1 MRSRNTFRTYIL
13 GGSTVILYRVK
24 DWGVMTDVIDQRVLK
39 RYDICQK
46 VGQGAYGVVWKAV
59 HRKKGHIVALKKC
72 FDAFRCDVDAQRTY
86 REVMYLKALSS
97 FGGGGG
103 DDDDV
108 GSHPNIIKLHN
119 VIRGTDNDR
128 DLYITFEY
136 LDTDL
141 SQVIKARILEPMV
154 STIPFT

>member
-1 MRSRNTFRTYIL
+1 MNVYSNKFNDLNKFSIMRSETLFVIFDGN
-13 GGSTVILYRVK
+13 TVILYRVLT
-24 DWGVMTDVIDQRVLK
+24 GSVMTDVIDQRVLK

-97 FGGGGG
+97 FGGGGS
-103 DDDDV
+103 DDDV

-136 LDTDL
+136 LETDH
-141 SQVIKARILEPMV
+141 
-154 STIPFT
+154 FTN

>member
-1 MRSRNTFRTYIL
+1 
-13 GGSTVILYRVK
+13 
-24 DWGVMTDVIDQRVLK
+24 MTDVIDQRVLQK
-39 RYDICQK
+39 YDICQK
-46 VGQGAYGVVWKAV
+46 VGQGAYGVVWKAI

-97 FGGGGG
+97 SCDG
-103 DDDDV
+103 DGDCGDL

-119 VIRGTDNDR
+119 VIRADNDR

-136 LDTDL
+136 LETDL

-154 STIPFT
+154 RIMLVKDT

>member
-1 MRSRNTFRTYIL
+1 
-13 GGSTVILYRVK
+13 
-24 DWGVMTDVIDQRVLK
+24 MTDVIDQRVLK

-72 FDAFRCDVDAQRTY
+72 FDAFRCDVDAQRTF

-97 FGGGGG
+97 CGGG
-103 DDDDV
+103 DL
-108 GSHPNIIKLHN
+108 GHPNIIKLHN
-119 VIRGTDNDR
+119 VIRADNDR

-136 LDTDL
+136 FETDL
-141 SQVIKARILEPMV
+141 SQVIKARILEPLV
-154 STIPFT
+154 SVLSTPNRFPSLVLKSIS